1 MAQVKRYGR
10 KEALKNIRQRLSD
23 TVHNVIVDIL
33 KFPQEKRYHRFIAL
47 DAEDMIFPDDKSS
60 SYMIIEIMMMSG
72 RSVETKN
79 NLIRSLFS
87 AIEIQIGIVVN
98 DLEIC
103 IIEAP
108 ACNWGFRGIS
118 GDEIV
123 LNYKVEI

>member
-1 MAQVKRYGR
+1 MAQVKIYGR

-33 KFPQEKRYHRFIAL
+33 KFPQDKRYHRFIAL
-47 DAEDMIFPDDKSS
+47 DEEDMIFPDDKSS

-72 RSVETKN
+72 RSVETKKT
-79 NLIRSLFS
+79 LIRSLFS

-108 ACNWGFRGIS
+108 ACNWGFRGIN